1 MLTQDIRYGM
11 RMLRKNPGFTAVA
24 ILTLALGIGANAAVF
39 SVANAFLRK
48 PIWFPA
54 IDSLVVLTN
63 VAPGGD
69 DDRNSVTPAD
79 YLDWKVQSHS
89 FEKVGAFEWRDVNLT
104 GNGDPLKLSA
114 AGVSANFFDILQSQ
128 PELGR
133 AFLPAEDQP
142 GKDQAIILGHALW
155 ANRFGS
161 DPNIVGKTVRIDG
174 LSRTVAGVMADD
186 FDFPVSARIWLP
198 LALSDREKT
207 IRNDH
212 YIHPV
217 ARLRPGVTAEQA
229 EADLRTIEGRLQKD
243 FPLSEK
249 GWNVRVLPM
258 RIYAAD
264 YYSRQYSVLL
274 LCAVSFVLLI
284 ACANVANVQLART
297 TARNRE
303 FAVREAMGASR
314 WRIIRQLLTESA
326 LLSIAGGVLGLFLA
340 NWAIALI
347 LAHMPPDVAR
357 YIAAWKHIQL
367 DTDVFAYTL
376 AIALAAGII
385 SGLAPALQGAKT
397 DLMEQLKEGGRG
409 TSAGRSR
416 RFLRSAFVVGEIAAS
431 LILLLGAGL
440 TIKGVHALLN
450 AHRGLAP
457 ESLLTMGLQLPP
469 SKYNDSQKQAA
480 FYERLLQQLNAAPGV
495 KTAAIA
501 TQLPFGES
509 NIKHGFRVE
518 GIPEQPGEI
527 RMVNSESV
535 NSDYFRALNIPLRE
549 GRYFS
554 EQDGTNSPRVA
565 IISQRLARRFWPG
578 SGAIGKHIQE
588 TGEGTSEDWATIVGI
603 VGDIRYDWNERE
615 DYPALYFPY
624 KQVPRSFTYVVLRAG
639 RDPMALVHAARTA
652 VEAVDPDQPVFEIK
666 TFDRLISESV
676 VGFSY
681 VAAMMGVLGVIAL
694 ILGSVGVYGVMAY
707 SVVERTHEIGMRLA
721 LGAQPEEI
729 LKLMLSRGVILTG
742 LGLLI
747 GLPLSFMVA
756 NLLASLFF
764 GVSSTDPLIFTS
776 VPVLLTAISIWACYI
791 PARRAMR
798 VDPMVALRYE

>member
-79 YLDWKVQSHS
+79 YLDWKAQSNS
-89 FEKVGAFEWRDVNLT
+89 FEKIGAFEWRDVNLT

-114 AGVSANFFDILQSQ
+114 AGVSTNFFDILQIQ

-174 LSRTVAGVMADD
+174 LSRTVVGVMADD

-376 AIALAAGII
+376 AIALTAGII

-469 SKYNDSQKQAA
+469 SKYKDSQKQAA

-535 NSDYFRALNIPLRE
+535 NSDYFCALNIPLRE

-565 IISQRLARRFWPG
+565 IISQRLAQRFWPR
-578 SGAIGKHIQE
+578 SSAIGKRIQE

-624 KQVPRSFTYVVLRAG
+624 KQVPRSFTYVALRAG
-639 RDPMALVHAARTA
+639 RDPMALVPAARTA

-694 ILGSVGVYGVMAY
+694 VLGSVGVYGVMAY

-721 LGAQPEEI
+721 LGAQPKEI

-747 GLPLSFMVA
+747 GLPISFMVV

-764 GVSSTDPLIFTS
+764 GVSSTDLSIFTA
-776 VPVLLTAISIWACYI
+776 VPVLLTAISILACYI